1 MLERSVETE
10 FYSVVLFFFR
20 EVEPAAAFTYL
31 PQARMVALA
40 EAVEIGFGRVA
51 LQSAEYHKLWNRC
64 VAQPHAA
71 PQGLVHCFL
80 VVHLAIS
87 HLSITLA
94 VALAVLATLLDEL
107 LGRDELNARI
117 FNVSA
122 MNGLGVGM
130 LAQ

>member
-1 MLERSVETE
+1 M
-10 FYSVVLFFFR
+10 F
-20 EVEPAAAFTYL
+20 
-31 PQARMVALA
+31 ALA

-51 LQSAEYHKLWNRC
+51 LQSAEYHKLWNRRI
-64 VAQPHAA
+64 AQPHAA
-71 PQGLVHCFL
+71 TQSLVHCLF
-80 VVHLAIS
+80 VVHLAVT
-87 HLSITLA
+87 HLFLTLA
-94 VALAVLATLLDEL
+94 IAFAVLASFLDEL